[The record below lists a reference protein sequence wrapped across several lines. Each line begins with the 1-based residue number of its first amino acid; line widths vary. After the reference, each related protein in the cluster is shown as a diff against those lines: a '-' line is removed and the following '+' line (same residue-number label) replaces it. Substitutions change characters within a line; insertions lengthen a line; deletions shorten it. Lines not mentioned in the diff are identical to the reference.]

1 MPSLMSQRTNVV
13 IFKNWR
19 CVTTLCDN
27 SVWDVDYITYNPPA
41 SAIVCHLPP
50 IEDMPCLV
58 PPLLRTYAICIE
70 HPDQALVI
78 ISGQSK
84 KSQNVRRDN
93 QEADRSTEAF
103 IRRAGDHKATDL
115 ESKFS
120 EPWNEEPEE
129 PYSDNGTS
137 DSDDSEV
144 CVLIIPWQT
153 YAY

>member
-1 MPSLMSQRTNVV
+1 MENDDNQVWTYTTSICRVFFSPLSKCHALLLCSVYKLAPDEPSLVQLSAAMPSLMSQKTNVV

-84 KSQNVRRDN
+84 KS
-93 QEADRSTEAF
+93 
-103 IRRAGDHKATDL
+103 
-115 ESKFS
+115 
-120 EPWNEEPEE
+120 
-129 PYSDNGTS
+129 
-137 DSDDSEV
+137 
-144 CVLIIPWQT
+144 
-153 YAY
+153 